1 MPNLFGLKLVYFL
14 GLLGSVVMGGAMPVY
29 AILFGE
35 VLGVLKLSADEAR
48 TESVYY
54 CSLFVAA
61 GVTVGVAVFMQVR
74 IKLYDIF

>member
-1 MPNLFGLKLVYFL
+1 
-14 GLLGSVVMGGAMPVY
+14 MPVY

-74 IKLYDIF
+74 IKLYHIF